1 MSGTSGVSVAVV
13 GLGFGE
19 DFLPVYLAHPDV
31 REVAVVDTDERR
43 LAAVGDR
50 HGIVSR
56 FTDYAEMLADDRW
69 DAVHVLVPV
78 PLHAD
83 FAVAALEAGKHC
95 ACAVP
100 MALELDDLQRVV
112 DAERAS
118 GKRYMMMETTV
129 YGREYRYVRS
139 RLEAGLLGTLTAY
152 RGFHHQN
159 LDGYPEYWRGYPPM
173 KYATHALCPLLG
185 LTGTTVESVVAFGS
199 GRLTQERRGR
209 FDNPFPAEKGL
220 FTLRGSDVVAEI
232 EMSFFQVARPYIEGY
247 DVHGD
252 LGSVEWPADHVGPL
266 VVHDLQPL
274 EEHLPA
280 TGLRGRKSVTRLV
293 EAPDDVSDLPP
304 ELAPY
309 VTDFEVHPAD
319 GGPVLRR
326 RAEHGGSHPH
336 LVHEFVSAVVQGRPA
351 AIDAPTAAAW
361 TAPGICAHES
371 ALAGG
376 VRVEVPQFSA
386 GRS

>member
-1 MSGTSGVSVAVV
+1 MSENRGISVAVV

-43 LAAVGDR
+43 LTAVADR
-50 HGIVSR
+50 FGIQAR
-56 FTDYAEMLADDRW
+56 YTDYAEMLADGRW

-83 FAVAALEAGKHC
+83 YAVAALEAGKHC

-100 MALELDDLQRVV
+100 MALELEDLDRVV
-112 DAERAS
+112 DAEARS

-129 YGREYRYVRS
+129 YGREYRYVR
-139 RLEAGLLGTLTAY
+139 RLLEGGRIGEITAY

-173 KYATHALCPLLG
+173 KYVTHALCPLLG
-185 LTGTTVESVVAFGS
+185 LTGSTVGSVVAHGS
-199 GRLTQERRGR
+199 GRLAPERQGR
-209 FDNPFPAEKGL
+209 FGNPFPAEKGL
-220 FTLRGSDVVAEI
+220 FTLRGSDVVAEV

-252 LGSVEWPADHVGPL
+252 RASVEWPVDHVGPL

-274 EEHLPA
+274 DEDQPE
-280 TGLRGRKSVTRLV
+280 TGLRGRRSTTSLV
-293 EAPDDVSDLPP
+293 EPPDDVSDLPP

-309 VTDFEVHPAD
+309 VTDFVVHPAD
-319 GGPVLRR
+319 GGPPLSRE
-326 RAEHGGSHPH
+326 AAHGGSHPH
-336 LVHEFVSAVVQGRPA
+336 LVHEFVRAVVEDRPA

-376 VRVEVPQFSA
+376 VRVEVPMFPR
-386 GRS
+386 GRD

>member
-1 MSGTSGVSVAVV
+1 MSEPSGISVAVV

-19 DFLPVYLAHPDV
+19 DFLPVYLAHPQV

-43 LAAVGDR
+43 LTTVADR
-50 HGIVSR
+50 FGVEAR
-56 FTDYAEMLADDRW
+56 YTDVPEMLADDRW

-83 FAVAALEAGKHC
+83 VAVAVLEAGKHC

-100 MALELDDLQRVV
+100 MALELDDLTRVV
-112 DAERAS
+112 EAERAS

-129 YGREYRYVRS
+129 YGREYRYVRDQLDS
-139 RLEAGLLGTLTAY
+139 GRLGTVTGY

-173 KYATHALCPLLG
+173 KYSTHALAPLLA
-185 LTGTTVESVVAFGS
+185 LTGTTVDSVVAHGS
-199 GRLTQERRGR
+199 GTLTEDRRGR

-220 FTLRGSDVVAEI
+220 FTLRGSDVVGEV

-252 LGSVEWPADHVGPL
+252 RASVEWPADHEGPL
-266 VVHDLQPL
+266 VVHDLLPL
-274 EEHLPA
+274 EEVQPE
-280 TGLRGRKSVTRLV
+280 TGLRGRRARTDLV
-293 EAPDDVSDLPP
+293 VPPDDVSDLPR
-304 ELAPY
+304 ELAPF
-309 VTDFEVHPAD
+309 VADFEVVPAD
-319 GGPVLRR
+319 GGPALQRE
-326 RAEHGGSHPH
+326 AAHGGSHPH
-336 LVHEFVSAVVQGRPA
+336 LVHEFVSAIVEDRPT

-376 VRVEVPQFSA
+376 TRVEVPQFPT

>member
-1 MSGTSGVSVAVV
+1 
-13 GLGFGE
+13 
-19 DFLPVYLAHPDV
+19 
-31 REVAVVDTDERR
+31 
-43 LAAVGDR
+43 
-50 HGIVSR
+50 
-56 FTDYAEMLADDRW
+56 
-69 DAVHVLVPV
+69 
-78 PLHAD
+78 
-83 FAVAALEAGKHC
+83 
-95 ACAVP
+95 
-100 MALELDDLQRVV
+100 MALELEDLHRVV

-129 YGREYRYVRS
+129 YGREYRYVWAQLENG
-139 RLEAGLLGTLTAY
+139 RLGEITAY

-185 LTGTTVESVVAFGS
+185 LTGSTVESVVAHGS
-199 GRLTQERRGR
+199 GRLTEDRRGR
-209 FDNPFPAEKGL
+209 FENPFPAEKGL
-220 FTLRGSDVVAEI
+220 FTLVGSDVVAEI

-252 LGSVEWPADHVGPL
+252 RASVEWPVDHEGPL

-274 EEHLPA
+274 DPHQPA
-280 TGLRGRKSVTRLV
+280 TGLRGRRSTTELV
-293 EAPDDVSDLPP
+293 EPPDDVSDLPA

-309 VTDFEVHPAD
+309 VTTFEVRPAD
-319 GGPVLRR
+319 GGPALQRE
-326 RAEHGGSHPH
+326 AAHGGSHPH
-336 LVHEFVSAVVQGRPA
+336 LVHEFVSAVVEDRPA

-376 VRVEVPQFSA
+376 TRVQVPQFPT
-386 GRS
+386 GRP